1 MWYYFSALLLYL
13 VYFFFF
19 LFLLIAPLSPLSVN
33 FKEEEG
39 RVVYVYYFR
48 LFILVL
54 YNCKSFC
61 FFFPPSLVCVFVCVR
76 FVC

>member
-1 MWYYFSALLLYL
+1 MDITIYNNNNKTGMWYYFSALLLYL

-48 LFILVL
+48 LF
-54 YNCKSFC
+54 
-61 FFFPPSLVCVFVCVR
+61 FFGFVQL
-76 FVC
+76 

>member
-1 MWYYFSALLLYL
+1 MDITIYNNNKTGMWYYFSALLLYL
-13 VYFFFF
+13 VYFFFFF

-48 LFILVL
+48 LF
-54 YNCKSFC
+54 
-61 FFFPPSLVCVFVCVR
+61 FFGFVQL
-76 FVC
+76 